1 MNVLL
6 SACLLGVACTYDGT
20 PNSAWT
26 SGFQA
31 VFPAARA
38 AGIHFIPVC
47 PEQLGGLPTP
57 RPPSELQT
65 SSDMILQGKGQI
77 RTVDGTDVT
86 EAFRRGAS
94 LTLQIARLF
103 EARIAVMKTRSP
115 SCGVG
120 EIYSGRFDR
129 QLVSGDGLT
138 VALLR
143 EAGIKVLSDRFF
155 IDQWNRVQNFSF
167 LESLY

>member
-6 SACLLGVACTYDGT
+6 STCLLGVACTYNAT
-20 PNSAWT
+20 PNSAWN
-26 SGFQA
+26 SGFQE
-31 VFPAARA
+31 VFPAACA

-57 RPPSELQT
+57 RPPSELQ
-65 SSDMILQGKGQI
+65 SASDMILHGKGEI

-86 EAFRRGAS
+86 AAFLRGAER
-94 LTLQIARLF
+94 TLQIARLF
-103 EARIAVMKTRSP
+103 DARFAVMKTRSP

-120 EIYSGRFDR
+120 EVYSGRFDR
-129 QLVSGDGLT
+129 HLIAGDGLT

-143 EAGIKVLSDRFF
+143 KAGIKVFSDRCFL
-155 IDQWNRVQNFSF
+155 DQWQRVQNFSF
-167 LESLY
+167 LTSL